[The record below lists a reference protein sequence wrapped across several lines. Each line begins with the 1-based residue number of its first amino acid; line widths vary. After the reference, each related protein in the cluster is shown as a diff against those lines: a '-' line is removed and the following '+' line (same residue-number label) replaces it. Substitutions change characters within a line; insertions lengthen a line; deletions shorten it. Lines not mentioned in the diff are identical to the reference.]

1 MNPQIKNN
9 TGIIGFPI
17 EHSLSPVLHNYWIR
31 QNKILG
37 EYKAYRVEKKGIQN
51 FINSSINSNFL
62 GFNITLPHKQNII
75 PFLDYISDEAKALKA
90 VNTVLIKN
98 GKTKGYNTDTYGFI
112 ENLNSNFPDWK
123 KRKGEVVIYG
133 AGGAAR
139 AVAWSLLKNN
149 FSKIN
154 IVNRTKSKALKL
166 IADMKNIFPKA
177 SLSFFSDYNIAIRGA
192 VLLVNT
198 TSLGMKGQ
206 PPLKL
211 KLNLLDTKAIVYD
224 LVYNPIETNLLK
236 EAKKLNFYALDG
248 LGMLLYQAVPAF
260 RMWYGVDVKVDKKLR
275 EMTLNNY

>member
-1 MNPQIKNN
+1 
-9 TGIIGFPI
+9 
-17 EHSLSPVLHNYWIR
+17 
-31 QNKILG
+31 
-37 EYKAYRVEKKGIQN
+37 
-51 FINSSINSNFL
+51 
-62 GFNITLPHKQNII
+62 
-75 PFLDYISDEAKALKA
+75 
-90 VNTVLIKN
+90 
-98 GKTKGYNTDTYGFI
+98 
-112 ENLNSNFPDWK
+112 
-123 KRKGEVVIYG
+123 
-133 AGGAAR
+133 
-139 AVAWSLLKNN
+139 
-149 FSKIN
+149 
-154 IVNRTKSKALKL
+154 
-166 IADMKNIFPKA
+166 MKNIFPKA
-177 SLSFFSDYNIAIRGA
+177 SLSFFSDYNIATRGA